1 MYVHSSIRLTHPST
15 VSADQ
20 HQVATG
26 IHGAVRE
33 YRKTDHR
40 VRAGRG
46 KLIGGGGHKL
56 GKEGRRFMNAEVER
70 KGDCNMGFHTS
81 KDTEM
86 NEIAWGRLNTSQTGV
101 GDETPRHS

>member
-1 MYVHSSIRLTHPST
+1 M
-15 VSADQ
+15 
-20 HQVATG
+20 ATG
-26 IHGAVRE
+26 IHAVVRE

-46 KLIGGGGHKL
+46 KLMEEVATSWAR
-56 GKEGRRFMNAEVER
+56 KEGRFMNVEVER

-86 NEIAWGRLNTSQTGV
+86 NEIAWGRLNTSQTG
-101 GDETPRHS
+101 GETKRPGTPDSKWL